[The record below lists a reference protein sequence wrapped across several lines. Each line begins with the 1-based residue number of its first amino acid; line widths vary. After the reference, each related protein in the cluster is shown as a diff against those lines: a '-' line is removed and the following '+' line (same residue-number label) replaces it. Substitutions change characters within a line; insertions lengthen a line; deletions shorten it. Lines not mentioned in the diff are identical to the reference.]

1 MNCAP
6 DNITL
11 PNSSESMCRF
21 YECPSLVPELIRN
34 VNRIIVCKIAPI

>member
-21 YECPSLVPELIRN
+21 NECLHCECDSDVLSY
-34 VNRIIVCKIAPI
+34 